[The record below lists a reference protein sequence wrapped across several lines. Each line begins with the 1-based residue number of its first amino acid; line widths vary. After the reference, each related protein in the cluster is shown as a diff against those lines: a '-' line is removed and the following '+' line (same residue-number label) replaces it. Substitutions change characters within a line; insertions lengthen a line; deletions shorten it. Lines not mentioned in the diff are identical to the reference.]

1 VALSLT
7 PVRQSADRN
16 SLSPLARLLPVA
28 VAGIAAGLA
37 FHPLFGYQPLIKPVV
52 TATLIPLLLA
62 AVPAAAGRR
71 IPLAAYQV
79 ISAGL
84 WLLTA
89 ALVLFAGAPG
99 SALSGFALSAV
110 GEGAVNG
117 WAQLL
122 TITLPA
128 PPQPELLVIPF
139 TLTWVAVAAGTEL
152 VLRTRVVVAAMLPPL
167 VALAVALA
175 FSVPGSGSNLPEGVI
190 FTVSA
195 LGALL
200 LKNARPGAT
209 APPVSASAELGET
222 AQTYWIHG
230 IDRGRRLRVGFTA
243 IASMLAVTVLAAVAA
258 PPALS
263 GRAAANPR
271 HYWPVPIRPVAQLD
285 PLNQVAGWLARP
297 RQSLFLAQSGSSE
310 PWQFAVLDQYDGE
323 QWTSS
328 DRFTPLGVGS
338 IWSADA
344 GQGQVVN
351 ADLRITGLNGSLIPT
366 AGRPVSVENP
376 GLSVDPSTG
385 MLLSD
390 RQLRSGTELTV
401 NSMPTT
407 NWPAADLAGL
417 TAAIGPATAADLRL
431 PGNLPTA
438 LYSLPISALKT
449 GTADSA
455 YQEAAL
461 LEQYLL
467 RNFANDPKSPA
478 GAAVG
483 DLEQFLKSRTGTTVQ
498 FAEAFTLAARILR
511 LPSRL
516 MVGFTAG
523 SRAGGS
529 RAYRIDGGDVL
540 VWSEVDFTGVGWIPF
555 FPTPKPSSKSTHTPD
570 GPALGETAAEAGAM
584 AQALQIKPRPVV
596 GGPNPARV
604 PAPSP
609 WRLLLWI
616 AFTLVVIA
624 ALAHAALFFLAP
636 RIRRYRR
643 RARGTP
649 EQRVAGA
656 WCDLI
661 EQLARMGEKPL
672 PGDSNSAIANRVIR
686 ASGQRGTRGAAQLS
700 RLVTAAQFDPAESVL
715 EATAADAWRYR
726 DAIRVA
732 LRNAAAENRRLR
744 VRSVARVASRLLGGH
759 RGETTRRPQG
769 VRG

>member
-1 VALSLT
+1 LTLVAHSLT
-7 PVRQSADRN
+7 PVRQAATRD
-16 SLSPLARLLPVA
+16 SLLPLARLLPVT

-89 ALVLFAGAPG
+89 ALLLFAGAPG
-99 SALSGFALSAV
+99 SALSGVALSAV

-122 TITLPA
+122 TITLPT

-139 TLTWVAVAAGTEL
+139 TVTWVAVAAGAEL
-152 VLRTRVVVAAMLPPL
+152 VLRTRVVVAAMLPSL
-167 VALAVALA
+167 VALVVALA
-175 FSVPGSGSNLPEGVI
+175 FSVPGSGSDLAESVV

-200 LKNARPGAT
+200 LKNARPGSA
-209 APPVSASAELGET
+209 ALSVGASAVLIET
-222 AQTYWIHG
+222 AQPDWIQRF
-230 IDRGRRLRVGFTA
+230 DRGRRLRAGVIA
-243 IASMLAVTVLAAVAA
+243 VASMIAVTVLASVAA
-258 PPALS
+258 PLALS
-263 GRAAANPR
+263 GRPAVDPR
-271 HYWPVPIRPVAQLD
+271 HYWPAPIRPVAQLN

-297 RQSLFLAQSGSSE
+297 SQSLFLAQSGSSE

-328 DRFTPLGVGS
+328 DRFTRLGVGPV
-338 IWSADA
+338 WPAEA
-344 GQGQVVN
+344 GQGQVVH

-376 GLSVDPSTG
+376 GLSVDTSTG

-390 RQLRSGTELTV
+390 SQLRPGTEFRVSSIPAT
-401 NSMPTT
+401 S
-407 NWPAADLAGL
+407 WPAADLAGL
-417 TAAIGPATAADLRL
+417 TAAFGSGTTADLRL
-431 PGNLPTA
+431 PRNLPRA
-438 LYSLPISALKT
+438 LYALPISALKT

-467 RNFANDPKSPA
+467 RNFANDPKSSA

-483 DLEQFLKSRTGTTVQ
+483 DLEQFLTSRTGTTVQ

-516 MVGFTAG
+516 MVGFTDG

-529 RAYRIDGGDVL
+529 RTYRIDGGDVL
-540 VWSEVDFTGVGWIPF
+540 VWSEVDFTGAGWIPF
-555 FPTPKPSSKSTHTPD
+555 FPTPKPSSKSTHIPD
-570 GPALGETAAEAGAM
+570 GPALGETFAEAGAM

-609 WRLLLWI
+609 LRLLLRI
-616 AFTLVVIA
+616 AFILVTVA

-643 RARGTP
+643 RTRGTP

-656 WCDLI
+656 WRDLI
-661 EQLARMGEKPL
+661 EQLTLMGEKPL
-672 PGDSNSAIANRVIR
+672 PGDSNSAIADRAVR

-700 RLVTAAQFDPAESVL
+700 RLVTAAQFDPAASVS

-732 LRNAAAENRRLR
+732 LHDAAAENRRLR
-744 VRSVARVASRLLGGH
+744 VRSVARVGSRLPGGH
-759 RGETTRRPQG
+759 RR
-769 VRG
+769 

>member
-1 VALSLT
+1 M
-7 PVRQSADRN
+7 
-16 SLSPLARLLPVA
+16 
-28 VAGIAAGLA
+28 AAGLA
-37 FHPLFGYQPLIKPVV
+37 FHALFGYQPLIKPVV

-62 AVPAAAGRR
+62 AVPAALGRR

-99 SALSGFALSAV
+99 SALSGSALSAV

-128 PPQPELLVIPF
+128 PAQPELLVIPF
-139 TLTWVAVAAGTEL
+139 TVTWVAVSAGAEI
-152 VLRTRVVVAAMLPPL
+152 VLRTRAVIAPMLPSL

-175 FSVPGSGSNLPEGVI
+175 FSVPGSGSDLPEGVV

-200 LKNARPGAT
+200 LGNARPRTPAFPVGAGADLMKT
-209 APPVSASAELGET
+209 G
-222 AQTYWIHG
+222 QTDWIQRIG
-230 IDRGRRLRVGFTA
+230 RRRRLRGGFTA
-243 IASMLAVTVLAAVAA
+243 IAVMLAVAALAAVAA

-263 GRAAANPR
+263 GRPAVDPR
-271 HYWPVPIRPVAQLD
+271 HYWPVPVRPVAQLD

-297 RQSLFLAQSGSSE
+297 RQSLFEAQSGSSG
-310 PWQFAVLDQYDGE
+310 PWQFAVLDQYDGK

-328 DRFTPLGVGS
+328 DRFTPVGVGTIS
-338 IWSADA
+338 RADA
-344 GQGQVVN
+344 GQGPAVN

-366 AGRPVSVENP
+366 ASRPVSVENP
-376 GLSVDPSTG
+376 GLSVDTSTG

-390 RQLRSGTELTV
+390 SQLRSGTEFSV
-401 NSMPTT
+401 SSMPAT

-417 TAAIGPATAADLRL
+417 TAATGPAMAADLRL
-431 PGNLPTA
+431 PGNLPA
-438 LYSLPISALKT
+438 VLYALPITALKT

-467 RNFANDPKSPA
+467 RNFANDPKSSA
-478 GAAVG
+478 GAAAG
-483 DLEQFLKSRTGTTVQ
+483 DLKQFLKSRTGTTVQ

-516 MVGFTAG
+516 VVGFTAG
-523 SRAGGS
+523 SPAGGS
-529 RAYRIDGGDVL
+529 RDYQIDGGDAL
-540 VWSEVDFTGVGWIPF
+540 VWSEVDFAGAGWIPF
-555 FPTPKPSSKSTHTPD
+555 FPTPKPSSKSTHQPD

-596 GGPNPARV
+596 AGPNPGRV

-609 WRLLLWI
+609 WSFLVWI
-616 AFTLVVIA
+616 GLALVAVA
-624 ALAHAALFFLAP
+624 ALAHAALFFLVP

-643 RARGTP
+643 RTRGTP

-656 WCDLI
+656 WLDLI
-661 EQLARMGEKPL
+661 ERLSRIGERPL
-672 PGDSNSAIANRVIR
+672 PGDSNSAIANRATR
-686 ASGQRGTRGAAQLS
+686 ASGQRGARAGSQLS
-700 RLVTAAQFDPAESVL
+700 GLVTAALFDPATSVSES
-715 EATAADAWRYR
+715 TAADAWRYR
-726 DAIRVA
+726 DAIQVA
-732 LRNAAAENRRLR
+732 LRDAAAEKRR
-744 VRSVARVASRLLGGH
+744 VRIRSVTRVGGRLAGLY
-759 RGETTRRPQG
+759 RR
-769 VRG
+769 